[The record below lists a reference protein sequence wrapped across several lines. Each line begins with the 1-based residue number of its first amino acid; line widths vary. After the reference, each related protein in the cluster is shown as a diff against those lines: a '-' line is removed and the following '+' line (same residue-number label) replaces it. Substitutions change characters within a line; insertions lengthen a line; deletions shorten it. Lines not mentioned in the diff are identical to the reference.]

1 MKSFRALLACL
12 WILGA
17 GAALAQDDTLNW
29 LGNYKEALKVA
40 KETGKPIFLE
50 FRCEA

>member
-12 WILGA
+12 VLGA
-17 GAALAQDDTLNW
+17 GVVGAQDDQPLDW

-40 KETGKPIFLE
+40 RETGKPIFLE